1 MHAKLKN
8 VPKTWPK
15 GATRT
20 VTVAIEDGVARARCT
35 VTLHRT
41 TPAPERLLG
50 SREVNLDDNGVE
62 RVGFPITLGVAG
74 ITVLHCEVRSKT
86 DVDSDSK
93 GTVVE

>member
-8 VPKTWPK
+8 LPKTWPK
-15 GATRT
+15 GASRN
-20 VTVAIEDGVARARCT
+20 VTVAIDEGTPRVRCT

-50 SREVNLDDNGVE
+50 SREVNLDDAGAL
-62 RVGFPITLGVAG
+62 RLLFPVTLNVAG
-74 ITVLHCEVRSKT
+74 LTVLHCEVDCAT
-86 DVDSDSK
+86 DGDSDSK